1 MNTPY
6 YTDKEVRGKIDK
18 VLHEAALLYARVGTN
33 QLIDENGNK
42 VDKLKDP
49 MKWVNKTEI
58 KLMKSVQHLDPKFFE
73 PILQDIKN
81 D

>member
-6 YTDKEVRGKIDK
+6 YTDKEVRGKIDE
-18 VLHEAALLYARVGTN
+18 VLHQAALLYARVGTN

-49 MKWVNKTEI
+49 MKWVNKMEI
-58 KLMKSVQHLDPKFFE
+58 KLLKSVQHLDTKFFE
-73 PILQDIKN
+73 PLLQDIKN